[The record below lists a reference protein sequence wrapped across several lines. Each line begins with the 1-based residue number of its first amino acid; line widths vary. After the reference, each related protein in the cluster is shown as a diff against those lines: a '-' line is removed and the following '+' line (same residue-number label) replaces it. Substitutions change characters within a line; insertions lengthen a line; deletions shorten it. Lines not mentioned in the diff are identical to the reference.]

1 MSKIRTWIVVTAVF
15 AWIAAYGG
23 DSDVYLKMKIQQPD
37 AKGKN
42 QTEQIQETWVTSSK
56 VRTNSGDQSS
66 ILDVEKNVFIT
77 IDHAKKKYM
86 EIPLNFSGS
95 SVSDE
100 QQNMTNLPS
109 FMQNM
114 MKMEVTV
121 RPANEEKEINGWHC
135 RKYFQTLKM
144 SMGTSESEIWASED
158 IHINADV
165 YRKFN
170 AALMA
175 SQPGFYK
182 LLKDMMKESEKI
194 KGVTVFQKTTGK
206 MMGKNYESTT
216 ELIEVEKVTAS
227 PDLFTVPAGYKQEKF
242 KES

>member
-1 MSKIRTWIVVTAVF
+1 MSKIRTLIVLIAVF

-23 DSDVYLKMKIQQPD
+23 NMDMYMKMKVTQPD
-37 AKGKN
+37 AKNKN
-42 QTEQIQETWVTSSK
+42 QVELIRETWITPTK
-56 VRTNSGDQSS
+56 VRTNEGDQSS
-66 ILDVEKNVFIT
+66 IFDVEKNVLIT

-86 EIPLNFSGS
+86 EIPLDFSGAPAS
-95 SVSDE
+95 EE
-100 QQNMTNLPS
+100 QQNMTNLPA

-121 RPANEEKEINGWHC
+121 QPTSDEKEINQWHC
-135 RKYFQTLKM
+135 RKYLQNLKM
-144 SMGTSESEIWASED
+144 SMGTTDSEIWASND
-158 IHINADV
+158 VHINMDV

-182 LLKDMMKESEKI
+182 MLKDMMKESEKI
-194 KGVTVFQKTTGK
+194 KGVTVFQKSTSK
-206 MMGKNYESTT
+206 IMGKTYESTT
-216 ELIEVEKVTAS
+216 ELIEVKEVEAPAS
-227 PDLFTVPAGYKQEKF
+227 LFIVPAGYKQEKF